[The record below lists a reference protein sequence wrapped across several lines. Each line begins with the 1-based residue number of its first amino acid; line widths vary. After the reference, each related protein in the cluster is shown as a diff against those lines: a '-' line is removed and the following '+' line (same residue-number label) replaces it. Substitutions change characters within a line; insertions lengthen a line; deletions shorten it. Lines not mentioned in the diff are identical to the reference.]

1 MGGLM
6 AEPTERPE
14 PHADDELF
22 DDIREYLAE
31 QSGDQVYE
39 ELSAAYRL
47 ARNFAQRELVGRP
60 EYTRMLRGI
69 DKLLD
74 DVLGDRSDAALMLE
88 TLAEVVY
95 LYGLAHYSILQQLS
109 DDIDDDAEDGD
120 ERTARPLV
128 VYDIWFPDNI
138 GIESTDD
145 GYFLHV
151 GDGRIDVSIFLGTL
165 PNERGALVE
174 LVDHWE
180 YATANTQAIPRGP
193 DLTESVP
200 MMAIEMDYAGSELVD
215 AGDHVDILLFDHR
228 GEPLVRIHARDS
240 DLRAI
245 VDEIQAIV
253 PPDDSL

>member
-1 MGGLM
+1 M
-6 AEPTERPE
+6 AEPEERPE
-14 PHADDELF
+14 SQPDDDLF
-22 DDIREYLAE
+22 EDIRDYLAE

-47 ARNFAQRELVGRP
+47 ARDFAQRELVGRS

-74 DVLGDRSDAALMLE
+74 DVLGDRTDKVMKE
-88 TLAEVVY
+88 NLAEVVY

-109 DDIDDDAEDGD
+109 DDIGEAEVS
-120 ERTARPLV
+120 ESEATARPLV

-145 GYFLHV
+145 GYFLHI
-151 GDGRIDVSIFLGTL
+151 GDGRIDVSIFLGTM

-180 YATANTQAIPRGP
+180 YATANTHPTPRRP
-193 DLTESVP
+193 NLNESVP

>member
-1 MGGLM
+1 M
-6 AEPTERPE
+6 AEPEERPE
-14 PHADDELF
+14 SHADDDLF

-39 ELSAAYRL
+39 ELSDAYRM
-47 ARNFAQRELVGRP
+47 ARDFAQRELMGRA

-74 DVLGDRSDAALMLE
+74 DVLGDRSEEALKE

-109 DDIDDDAEDGD
+109 DEIDEVGD
-120 ERTARPLV
+120 EDDEQTARPLV

-165 PNERGALVE
+165 PNERGALVD

-180 YATANTQAIPRGP
+180 YATANTHATPRGP
-193 DLTESVP
+193 DLGESVP

-215 AGDHVDILLFDHR
+215 ASDHVDVLLFDHR

-253 PPDDSL
+253 PPDDSF

>member
-1 MGGLM
+1 M
-6 AEPTERPE
+6 AKPDERPE

-39 ELSAAYRL
+39 ELSRAYRMAL
-47 ARNFAQRELVGRP
+47 GFAQRELIGRP

-69 DKLLD
+69 DRLLD
-74 DVLGDRSDAALMLE
+74 DIIGARSDPELKE
-88 TLAEVVY
+88 NLAEVIY

-109 DDIDDDAEDGD
+109 EDGD
-120 ERTARPLV
+120 DADIDEDGQTARPLI

-138 GIESTDD
+138 GIENTDD
-145 GYFLHV
+145 GYFLHI
-151 GDGRIDVSIFLGTL
+151 GDGRIDVSVFLGLT
-165 PNERGALVE
+165 PNERGALVD

-193 DLTESVP
+193 DLSESVP

-215 AGDHVDILLFDHR
+215 ANDHVDVLLFDHR
-228 GEPLVRIHARDS
+228 GEPLVRVHARDS

-245 VDEIQAIV
+245 VDEIQAIL

>member
-1 MGGLM
+1 M
-6 AEPTERPE
+6 ADSGERPE
-14 PHADDELF
+14 QAPDDELF
-22 DDIREYLAE
+22 DDIREFLAE

-39 ELSAAYRL
+39 ELSRAYRL
-47 ARNFAQRELVGRP
+47 ARNFAERELAGTSD
-60 EYTRMLRGI
+60 YARMLRGI
-69 DKLLD
+69 ERLLEDITDEVPD
-74 DVLGDRSDAALMLE
+74 DELRASLPEML
-88 TLAEVVY
+88 Y

-109 DDIDDDAEDGD
+109 EDLGTGPEDEDIS
-120 ERTARPLV
+120 RPLV
-128 VYDIWFPDNI
+128 VYDIWFPDHI

-145 GYFLHV
+145 GYFLHI
-151 GDGRIDVSIFLGTL
+151 GDGRIDVSLFLGAT

-180 YATANTQAIPRGP
+180 YAAANTQAVPGSP
-193 DLTESVP
+193 DLSESVP
-200 MMAIEMDYAGSELVD
+200 MMAIEMDYSGSELVD

>member
-1 MGGLM
+1 MT
-6 AEPTERPE
+6 APDERPE
-14 PHADDELF
+14 SHADDELF
-22 DDIREYLAE
+22 DDIREFLAE

-39 ELSAAYRL
+39 ELTRAYRL
-47 ARNFAQRELVGRP
+47 ARNFAQRELFGRA

-69 DKLLD
+69 DRLLD
-74 DVLGDRSDAALMLE
+74 DVLGDRTAPDLAE
-88 TLAEVVY
+88 NLAEVIY

-109 DDIDDDAEDGD
+109 GDIGEPEDGED
-120 ERTARPLV
+120 EETARPLL

-151 GDGRIDVSIFLGTL
+151 GDGRIDVSIFLGAM
-165 PNERGALVE
+165 PNERGALVD

-180 YATANTQAIPRGP
+180 FATANTQPIPRGP
-193 DLTESVP
+193 DLSESVP

-215 AGDHVDILLFDHR
+215 ASDHVDILLFDHR

>member
-1 MGGLM
+1 M
-6 AEPTERPE
+6 AEPEERPE

-39 ELSAAYRL
+39 ELSSAYRM
-47 ARNFAQRELVGRP
+47 ARDFAQRELVGRS

-74 DVLGDRSDAALMLE
+74 DVLSDRSDEALKE
-88 TLAEVVY
+88 NLAEVVY
-95 LYGLAHYSILQQLS
+95 LYGLAHYSILQQLT
-109 DDIDDDAEDGD
+109 DDIDEGDDIDG
-120 ERTARPLV
+120 RQTARPLV

-145 GYFLHV
+145 GYFLHI
-151 GDGRIDVSIFLGTL
+151 GDGRIDVSVFLGTL

-180 YATANTQAIPRGP
+180 YATANTHPSPRGP
-193 DLTESVP
+193 NLSESVP

>member
-1 MGGLM
+1 M
-6 AEPTERPE
+6 AEPEEKPE
-14 PHADDELF
+14 SHADDELF
-22 DDIREYLAE
+22 DEIREYLAE

-39 ELSAAYRL
+39 EISAAYRL
-47 ARNFAQRELVGRP
+47 AQNFAQRELVGRP
-60 EYTRMLRGI
+60 EYIRMLRGI
-69 DKLLD
+69 DKFLD
-74 DVLGDRSDAALMLE
+74 DIIGERTDPDLKE
-88 TLAEVVY
+88 NLAEVIY

-109 DDIDDDAEDGD
+109 DDIDDVSED

-138 GIESTDD
+138 GIENTDD
-145 GYFLHV
+145 GYFLHI
-151 GDGRIDVSIFLGTL
+151 GDGRIDISIFLGTT

-180 YATANTQAIPRGP
+180 YATANTQSIPRGP
-193 DLTESVP
+193 DLSESVP

-253 PPDDSL
+253 PPDDAL

>member
-1 MGGLM
+1 M
-6 AEPTERPE
+6 AEPEERPE
-14 PHADDELF
+14 FHADDELF

-39 ELSAAYRL
+39 ELSSAYRM
-47 ARNFAQRELVGRP
+47 ARDFAQRELVGRA

-74 DVLGDRSDAALMLE
+74 DVLADRSEEALKE
-88 TLAEVVY
+88 NLAEIFY

-109 DDIDDDAEDGD
+109 DDIDEDSEDGD
-120 ERTARPLV
+120 EQTARPLV

-145 GYFLHV
+145 GFFLHI
-151 GDGRIDVSIFLGTL
+151 GDGRIDVSIFLGEM

-180 YATANTQAIPRGP
+180 YATANTQSSPRGP
-193 DLTESVP
+193 NLSESVP

>member
-1 MGGLM
+1 M
-6 AEPTERPE
+6 ATPEERPE

-74 DVLGDRSDAALMLE
+74 DILGERTDPELKE
-88 TLAEVVY
+88 NLAEVIY

-109 DDIDDDAEDGD
+109 DDIGVESED
-120 ERTARPLV
+120 ERTARPLI

-138 GIESTDD
+138 GIENTDD
-145 GYFLHV
+145 GYFLHI
-151 GDGRIDVSIFLGTL
+151 GDGRIDISIFLGTT

-174 LVDHWE
+174 IVDHWE
-180 YATANTQAIPRGP
+180 YATANTQSIPRGP
-193 DLTESVP
+193 DLSESVP

-253 PPDDSL
+253 PPSDGL

>member
-1 MGGLM
+1 M
-6 AEPTERPE
+6 AEPEERPE
-14 PHADDELF
+14 SHADGELF
-22 DDIREYLAE
+22 DEIMSFLAE

-39 ELSAAYRL
+39 ELTRAYKL
-47 ARNFAQRELVGRP
+47 AKSFAERELSGRS
-60 EYTRMLRGI
+60 EYIRMLRGI
-69 DKLLD
+69 DRLLD
-74 DVLGDRSDAALMLE
+74 DVLGDRAAPDLKDR
-88 TLAEVVY
+88 LAEVVY

-109 DDIDDDAEDGD
+109 DDVDVDGD
-120 ERTARPLV
+120 EDGADIARPLV
-128 VYDIWFPDNI
+128 VYDIWFPDHI

-151 GDGRIDVSIFLGTL
+151 GDGRIDCSVFLGTT

-180 YATANTQAIPRGP
+180 YASANTQSIPRGP
-193 DLTESVP
+193 DLSESVP
-200 MMAIEMDYAGSELVD
+200 MMAIEMDYSGSELVD
-215 AGDHVDILLFDHR
+215 AGDQVDILLFDHR

-253 PPDDSL
+253 PPDDGL

>member
-1 MGGLM
+1 M
-6 AEPTERPE
+6 AEPEERSESHP
-14 PHADDELF
+14 DDELF

-39 ELSAAYRL
+39 ELSEAYRM
-47 ARNFAQRELVGRP
+47 ARDFAQRELVGRT

-74 DVLGDRSDAALMLE
+74 DILGNRSDPQLSQN
-88 TLAEVVY
+88 LAEVVY
-95 LYGLAHYSILQQLS
+95 LYGLAHYSILQQLT
-109 DDIDDDAEDGD
+109 DDIDEAI
-120 ERTARPLV
+120 ERDQRQTARPLV

-145 GYFLHV
+145 GYFLHI
-151 GDGRIDVSIFLGTL
+151 GDGRIDVSIFLGTT

-180 YATANTQAIPRGP
+180 YATANTRAIPRGP
-193 DLTESVP
+193 NLSEDVP

-215 AGDHVDILLFDHR
+215 ASDHVDILLFDHR
-228 GEPLVRIHARDS
+228 GEPLVRVHARDS

>member
-1 MGGLM
+1 M
-6 AEPTERPE
+6 AESDERPE
-14 PHADDELF
+14 SHADGELF
-22 DDIREYLAE
+22 DEIMDFLSE

-39 ELSAAYRL
+39 ELTRAYKL
-47 ARNFAQRELVGRP
+47 AKSFAERELAGRS

-69 DKLLD
+69 DRLLD
-74 DVLGDRSDAALMLE
+74 DVLGDRAAPDLKE
-88 TLAEVVY
+88 RLAEVVY

-109 DDIDDDAEDGD
+109 EDADMDGD
-120 ERTARPLV
+120 SDDGDIARPLV
-128 VYDIWFPDNI
+128 VYDIWFPDHI

-151 GDGRIDVSIFLGTL
+151 GDGRIDCSIFLGNS

-180 YATANTQAIPRGP
+180 YAAANTKSIPRGP
-193 DLTESVP
+193 DLSESVP
-200 MMAIEMDYAGSELVD
+200 MMAIEMDYSGSELID

-253 PPDDSL
+253 PLDDSL

>member
-1 MGGLM
+1 M
-6 AEPTERPE
+6 AEPEERSE
-14 PHADDELF
+14 SHADDELF

-47 ARNFAQRELVGRP
+47 ARDFAQRELVGRP

-69 DKLLD
+69 EKLLD
-74 DVLGDRSDAALMLE
+74 DVLKDRGEEALKE
-88 TLAEVVY
+88 NLAEIVY

-109 DDIDDDAEDGD
+109 DEIDEAVTAND
-120 ERTARPLV
+120 ESTARPLV
-128 VYDIWFPDNI
+128 VYDIWFPNNI

-145 GYFLHV
+145 GYFLHI
-151 GDGRIDVSIFLGTL
+151 GDGRIDVSIFLGTT

-174 LVDHWE
+174 IVDHWE

-193 DLTESVP
+193 DLSEGVP

-215 AGDHVDILLFDHR
+215 ASDHVDILLLDHR
-228 GEPLVRIHARDS
+228 GEPLVRVHARDG

-253 PPDDSL
+253 PPDDGL

>member
-1 MGGLM
+1 M
-6 AEPTERPE
+6 AKPDERPE

-39 ELSAAYRL
+39 ELSRAYRMAL
-47 ARNFAQRELVGRP
+47 GFAQRELIGRP
-60 EYTRMLRGI
+60 EYTQMLRGI
-69 DKLLD
+69 DRLLD
-74 DVLGDRSDAALMLE
+74 DIIGARSDPELKE
-88 TLAEVVY
+88 NLAEVIY

-109 DDIDDDAEDGD
+109 EDGD
-120 ERTARPLV
+120 VADEDDDEATARPLI

-138 GIESTDD
+138 GIENTDD
-145 GYFLHV
+145 GYFLHI
-151 GDGRIDVSIFLGTL
+151 GDGRIDVSVFLGLT
-165 PNERGALVE
+165 PNERGALVD

-180 YATANTQAIPRGP
+180 YATANTQSIPRGP
-193 DLTESVP
+193 DLSESVP

-215 AGDHVDILLFDHR
+215 ANDHVDVLLFDHR
-228 GEPLVRIHARDS
+228 GEPLVRVHARDS

-245 VDEIQAIV
+245 VDEIQAIL

>member
-1 MGGLM
+1 M
-6 AEPTERPE
+6 AESDERPE
-14 PHADDELF
+14 PPADDELF

-39 ELSAAYRL
+39 ELSQAYRL
-47 ARNFAQRELVGRP
+47 ARDFAQRELVGRD
-60 EYTRMLRGI
+60 EYGRMLRGI

-74 DVLGDRSDAALMLE
+74 DILGDRSDPGVTE
-88 TLAEVVY
+88 NLAEVVY

-109 DDIDDDAEDGD
+109 EDIEEAVERES

-145 GYFLHV
+145 GYFLHI
-151 GDGRIDVSIFLGTL
+151 GDGRIDVSIFLGRT

-180 YATANTQAIPRGP
+180 YATANTQAIPRAPELSDG
-193 DLTESVP
+193 VP

-215 AGDHVDILLFDHR
+215 ASDHVDILLFDHR
-228 GEPLVRIHARDS
+228 GEPLVRVHARDG

>member
-1 MGGLM
+1 M
-6 AEPTERPE
+6 AEPEEKPE
-14 PHADDELF
+14 SHADDELF
-22 DDIREYLAE
+22 DEIREYLAE

-39 ELSAAYRL
+39 EISAAYRL
-47 ARNFAQRELVGRP
+47 AQNFAQRELVGRP
-60 EYTRMLRGI
+60 EYIRMLRGI
-69 DKLLD
+69 DKFLD
-74 DVLGDRSDAALMLE
+74 DIIGERTDPELKE
-88 TLAEVVY
+88 NLAEVIY

-109 DDIDDDAEDGD
+109 DDIDGESED

-138 GIESTDD
+138 GIENTDD
-145 GYFLHV
+145 GYFLHI
-151 GDGRIDVSIFLGTL
+151 GDGRIDISIFLGTT

-180 YATANTQAIPRGP
+180 YATANTQSIPRGP
-193 DLTESVP
+193 DLSESVP

-253 PPDDSL
+253 PPDDAL